1 MNNGE
6 SYIFI
11 IANENGAILGLKKYL
26 LDKHLQ
32 IKKIREL

>member
-11 IANENGAILGLKKYL
+11 IANENGAILGLKNIYL
-26 LDKHLQ
+26 ID
-32 IKKIREL
+32 IRR